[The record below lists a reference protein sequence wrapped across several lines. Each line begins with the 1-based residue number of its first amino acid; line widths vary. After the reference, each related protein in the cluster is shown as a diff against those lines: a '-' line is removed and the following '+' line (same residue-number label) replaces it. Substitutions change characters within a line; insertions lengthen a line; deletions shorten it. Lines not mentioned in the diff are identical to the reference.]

1 MMLLAHYEQ
10 LHLLWKAQKS
20 KSDEEE
26 HSDKNS
32 ELVQLLRQKNAS
44 LLEENASKNDIIKT
58 LPENVSIVNKNMC
71 DANSKSKEIYQ
82 TIKRKSATKSNEKLR
97 DEINAKT
104 VMKHCI

>member
-44 LLEENASKNDIIKT
+44 LLEENTSKNDIIKT
-58 LPENVSIVNKNMC
+58 LSENVSIVNRICVMQIRSQK
-71 DANSKSKEIYQ
+71 KY
-82 TIKRKSATKSNEKLR
+82 IKQLR
-97 DEINAKT
+97 ENLQQK
-104 VMKHCI
+104 VMKNWEMK

>member
-1 MMLLAHYEQ
+1 
-10 LHLLWKAQKS
+10 
-20 KSDEEE
+20 
-26 HSDKNS
+26 
-32 ELVQLLRQKNAS
+32 
-44 LLEENASKNDIIKT
+44 
-58 LPENVSIVNKNMC
+58 MC

>member
-1 MMLLAHYEQ
+1 MMLLSHYEQ

-44 LLEENASKNDIIKT
+44 LLEENTSKNDIIKT
-58 LPENVSIVNKNMC
+58 LSENVSIVNKNMC

-82 TIKRKSATKSNEKLR
+82 QLR
-97 DEINAKT
+97 ENLQQK
-104 VMKHCI
+104 VMKNWEMK